1 VTATNEPDEK
11 EESIARRLDELGIA
25 TAPDEIRELRSAY
38 DALQAWLRIAEE
50 LGGYSVHP
58 DELDESS

>member
-1 VTATNEPDEK
+1 VSATNEPDEK

-50 LGGYSVHP
+50 LGGDRANEDVQG
-58 DELDESS
+58 EAT

>member
-11 EESIARRLDELGIA
+11 EQSIARRLDELGVA
-25 TAPDEIRELRSAY
+25 TTSDEVEELLSAY

-50 LGGYSVHP
+50 LGGDRANEDVQG
-58 DELDESS
+58 EAT